1 MVTCNKNPL
10 LSFYCVDT
18 QLFVY
23 PSTCLWPMVYL
34 EIHYLIPKYFRTL
47 LHILLIFFFF
57 FKWKFL
63 SRGGATATVEAT
75 LSSYVVSHMGGPLLI
90 SILFPLLSENIL
102 PMIFKSF

>member
-1 MVTCNKNPL
+1 MAYGLFRNTLFNSKIFQDFITY
-10 LSFYCVDT
+10 SFDF
-18 QLFVY
+18 L
-23 PSTCLWPMVYL
+23 
-34 EIHYLIPKYFRTL
+34 
-47 LHILLIFFFF
+47 FFF